1 MKKRFPNIRMRR
13 LRSTSGIRKLVR
25 ETNLCGSDLIQ
36 PIFIIEGKNKKQRI
50 TSMPNMNRLSI
61 DMAIKEVRSLTK
73 NGIGAVALFPQIEQ
87 KKKSIRATEAHND
100 DGLIQ
105 RAIREIKNKV
115 PDSIIIS
122 DVALDPYTTH
132 GQDGIL
138 SKKGNILNDETVEV
152 LVKQA
157 LSHAKSGADI
167 IAPSDM
173 MDGRV
178 LKIRDALEKNK
189 FIDTM
194 ILSYSAKYS
203 SNFYGPFRD
212 AVGSAKN
219 LGTSNKDSY
228 QMDYANINDAI
239 REVQL
244 DMDEGAD
251 FFMVKPGLPYLD
263 IVQRIKEKL
272 NVPIFVYQ
280 VSGEYSMM
288 KAASQKGWLNE
299 EKIVMETLACIKRAG
314 ATAIIT
320 YYAKEALKWMK

>member
-1 MKKRFPNIRMRR
+1 MRR

-50 TSMPNMNRLSI
+50 PSMPNMNRLSI

-138 SKKGNILNDETVEV
+138 SKGGKILNDETVEV

-219 LGTSNKDSY
+219 LGSKNKDSY
-228 QMDYANINDAI
+228 QMDYANISDAI

-244 DMDEGAD
+244 DIDEGAD
-251 FFMVKPGLPYLD
+251 LVMIKPGLPYLD
-263 IVQRIKEKL
+263 IVQRIKERL

-280 VSGEYSMM
+280 VSGEYSMI
-288 KAASQKGWLNE
+288 KAASEKGWLE
-299 EKIVMETLACIKRAG
+299 GEKVMVESLTGFKRAG
-314 ATAIIT
+314 ADMILT
-320 YYAKEALKWMK
+320 YFAKDMARLLNSLNS

>member
-1 MKKRFPNIRMRR
+1 MKKSFPNIRMRR

-36 PIFIIEGKNKKQRI
+36 PIFITEGKNKIQKI
-50 TSMPNMNRLSI
+50 SSMTGINRYSI
-61 DMAIKEVRSLTK
+61 DMAVKEIRVLTK
-73 NGIGAVALFPQIEQ
+73 NGIGAVALFPQINRR
-87 KKKSIRATEAHND
+87 KKSNQASEAYND

-105 RAIREIKNKV
+105 RAIREIKKKV
-115 PDSIIIS
+115 PKSTIIS

-138 SKKGNILNDETVEV
+138 SKKGKILNDETVEV
-152 LVKQA
+152 LTKQA

-178 LKIRDALEKNK
+178 LKIREILERNK
-189 FIDTM
+189 FVDTM
-194 ILSYSAKYS
+194 ILAYSAKYS

-212 AVGSAKN
+212 AVGSIKSLGAK
-219 LGTSNKDSY
+219 SKDSY
-228 QMDYANINDAI
+228 QMDYANTGDAL
-239 REVQL
+239 REVEL
-244 DMDEGAD
+244 DINEGAD
-251 FFMVKPGLPYLD
+251 FVMIKPGLPYLD

-272 NVPIFVYQ
+272 NIPIFVYQ

-288 KAASQKGWLNE
+288 KAVSQKGWLNE
-299 EKIVMETLACIKRAG
+299 KKIVMETLACIKRAG

>member
-25 ETNLCGSDLIQ
+25 ETNLCSSDLIQ
-36 PIFIIEGKNKKQRI
+36 PIFIIEGKNKIQRI
-50 TSMPNMNRLSI
+50 TSMPGINRLSI

-73 NGIGAVALFPQIEQ
+73 NGIGAVALFPQIKQ
-87 KKKSIRATEAHND
+87 KKKSIQATEAHND

-138 SKKGNILNDETVEV
+138 SKKGKILNDETIEV

-178 LKIRDALEKNK
+178 MKIRNTLEKNK

-219 LGTSNKDSY
+219 LGANNKDSY
-228 QMDYANINDAI
+228 QMDYANIGDAI

-244 DMDEGAD
+244 DIDEGAD
-251 FFMVKPGLPYLD
+251 FVMVKPGLPYLD
-263 IVQRIKEKL
+263 IVHRIKERL

-288 KAASQKGWLNE
+288 KSVSQKGWLNE
-299 EKIVMETLACIKRAG
+299 KKIVMETLACMKRAG

>member
-115 PDSIIIS
+115 PNSIIIS

-138 SKKGNILNDETVEV
+138 SKGGKILNDETVEV

-228 QMDYANINDAI
+228 QMDYANISEAI

-299 EKIVMETLACIKRAG
+299 KKIVMETLACIKRAG

>member
-36 PIFIIEGKNKKQRI
+36 PIFIMEGRQKSQRI
-50 TSMPNMNRLSI
+50 TSMPDIYRLSI
-61 DMAIKEVRSLTK
+61 DMAIKEVRTLTK
-73 NGIGAVALFPQIEQ
+73 NGIGAVALFPHIE
-87 KKKSIRATEAHND
+87 KRKKSIEASEAHND
-100 DGLIQ
+100 DGLVQ

-138 SKKGNILNDETVEV
+138 SKKGYILNDETIEV

-157 LSHAKSGADI
+157 LSHAKAGADI
-167 IAPSDM
+167 VAPSDM

-178 LKIRDALEKNK
+178 LKIRNTLEKNK
-189 FIDTM
+189 FINTM

-212 AVGSAKN
+212 AVGSVKN
-219 LGTSNKDSY
+219 LGAKNKDSY
-228 QMDYANINDAI
+228 QMDFANIGDAI
-239 REVQL
+239 REVQF
-244 DMDEGAD
+244 DIDEGAD
-251 FFMVKPGLPYLD
+251 FVMVKPGLPYLD

-272 NVPIFVYQ
+272 NIPIFVYQ

-299 EKIVMETLACIKRAG
+299 KKIVMETLACIKRAG

-320 YYAKEALKWMK
+320 YYAKQALKWMK

>member
-36 PIFIIEGKNKKQRI
+36 PIFIMEGRQKSQRI
-50 TSMPNMNRLSI
+50 TSMPDIYRLSI
-61 DMAIKEVRSLTK
+61 DMAIKEVRTLTK
-73 NGIGAVALFPQIEQ
+73 NGIGAVALFPHIE
-87 KKKSIRATEAHND
+87 KRKKSIEASEAHND

-138 SKKGNILNDETVEV
+138 SKKGYILNDETIEV

-157 LSHAKSGADI
+157 LSHAKAGADI
-167 IAPSDM
+167 VAPSDM

-178 LKIRDALEKNK
+178 LKIRNTLEKNK

-212 AVGSAKN
+212 AVGSVKN
-219 LGTSNKDSY
+219 LGAKNKDTY
-228 QMDYANINDAI
+228 QMDFANISDAI

-244 DMDEGAD
+244 DLDEGAD
-251 FFMVKPGLPYLD
+251 FIMVKPGLPYLD

-272 NVPIFVYQ
+272 NIPIFVYQ
-280 VSGEYSMM
+280 VSGEYSMI

-299 EKIVMETLACIKRAG
+299 KKIVMETLACIKRAG

-320 YYAKEALKWMK
+320 YYAKQALKWMK

>member
-50 TSMPNMNRLSI
+50 PSMPNMNRLSI

-138 SKKGNILNDETVEV
+138 SNKGKILNDETVEV

>member
-50 TSMPNMNRLSI
+50 PSMPNMNRLSI

-87 KKKSIRATEAHND
+87 KKKSIQATEAHND

-138 SKKGNILNDETVEV
+138 SKKGKILNDETVEV

-228 QMDYANINDAI
+228 QMDYANISEAI

>member
-138 SKKGNILNDETVEV
+138 SNKGKILNDETVEV

>member
-1 MKKRFPNIRMRR
+1 MKKTFPNIRMRR
-13 LRSTSGIRKLVR
+13 LRSTNGIRKLVR

-36 PIFIIEGKNKKQRI
+36 PIFIIEGKNKRQRI
-50 TSMPNMNRLSI
+50 TSMPGIDRLSI

-73 NGIGAVALFPQIEQ
+73 NGIGAVALFPQIE
-87 KKKSIRATEAHND
+87 KNKKSIQATEAHND

-115 PDSIIIS
+115 PDSVIIS

-138 SKKGNILNDETVEV
+138 SKKGKILNDETVEI

-178 LKIRDALEKNK
+178 LKIRNALEKNK
-189 FIDTM
+189 FTDTM

-212 AVGSAKN
+212 AVGSSKN
-219 LGTSNKDSY
+219 LGAKNKDSY
-228 QMDYANINDAI
+228 QMDYANISDAI

-244 DMDEGAD
+244 DIDEGAD
-251 FFMVKPGLPYLD
+251 LVMIKPGLPYLD
-263 IVQRIKEKL
+263 VVQRIKERL

-288 KAASQKGWLNE
+288 KAVSQKGWLNE
-299 EKIVMETLACIKRAG
+299 KKIVMETLACIKRAG

-320 YYAKEALKWMK
+320 YYAKEVLKWMK

>member
-50 TSMPNMNRLSI
+50 PSMPNMNRLSI

-138 SKKGNILNDETVEV
+138 SKKGKILNDETVEV

>member
-36 PIFIIEGKNKKQRI
+36 PIFIMEGRQKSQRI
-50 TSMPNMNRLSI
+50 TSMPDIYRLSI
-61 DMAIKEVRSLTK
+61 DMAIKEVRTLTK
-73 NGIGAVALFPQIEQ
+73 NGIGAVALFPHIE
-87 KKKSIRATEAHND
+87 KRKKSIEASEAHND
-100 DGLIQ
+100 DGLVQ

-138 SKKGNILNDETVEV
+138 SKKGYILNDETIEV

-157 LSHAKSGADI
+157 LSHAKAGADI
-167 IAPSDM
+167 VAPSDM

-178 LKIRDALEKNK
+178 LKIRNTLEKNK

-212 AVGSAKN
+212 AVGSVKN
-219 LGTSNKDSY
+219 LGAKNKDTY
-228 QMDYANINDAI
+228 QMDFANISDAI

-244 DMDEGAD
+244 DLDEGAD
-251 FFMVKPGLPYLD
+251 FVMVKPGLPYLD

-272 NVPIFVYQ
+272 NIPIFVYQ
-280 VSGEYSMM
+280 VSGEYSMI

-299 EKIVMETLACIKRAG
+299 KKIVMETLACIKRAG

-320 YYAKEALKWMK
+320 YYAKQALKWMK

>member
-1 MKKRFPNIRMRR
+1 MKKTFPNIRMRR
-13 LRSTSGIRKLVR
+13 LRSTNGIRKLVR

-36 PIFIIEGKNKKQRI
+36 PIFIIEGKNKRQRI
-50 TSMPNMNRLSI
+50 TSMPGIDRLSI
-61 DMAIKEVRSLTK
+61 DLAIKEVRSLTK
-73 NGIGAVALFPQIEQ
+73 NGIGAVALFPQIE
-87 KKKSIRATEAHND
+87 KKKKTIQATEAHND

-115 PDSIIIS
+115 PDSVIIS

-132 GQDGIL
+132 GQDGLL
-138 SKKGNILNDETVEV
+138 SKKGEILNDETIEI

-178 LKIRDALEKNK
+178 LKIRNALEKNK
-189 FIDTM
+189 FTDTM

-212 AVGSAKN
+212 AVGSSKN
-219 LGTSNKDSY
+219 LGAKNKDSY
-228 QMDYANINDAI
+228 QMDYANIGDAI

-244 DMDEGAD
+244 DIDEGAD
-251 FFMVKPGLPYLD
+251 FVMIKPGMPYLD
-263 IVQRIKEKL
+263 IVQRIKERL

-280 VSGEYSMM
+280 VSGEYSMI
-288 KAASQKGWLNE
+288 KAVSQKGWLNE
-299 EKIVMETLACIKRAG
+299 KKIVMETLACIKRAG

-320 YYAKEALKWMK
+320 YYAKEVLKWMK

>member
-138 SKKGNILNDETVEV
+138 SKGGKILNDETVEV

>member
-36 PIFIIEGKNKKQRI
+36 PIFIMEGRQKSQRI
-50 TSMPNMNRLSI
+50 TSMPDIYRLSI
-61 DMAIKEVRSLTK
+61 DMAIKEVRTLTK
-73 NGIGAVALFPQIEQ
+73 NGIGAVALFPHIE
-87 KKKSIRATEAHND
+87 KRKKSIEASEAHND
-100 DGLIQ
+100 DGLVQ

-138 SKKGNILNDETVEV
+138 SKKGYILNDETIEV

-157 LSHAKSGADI
+157 LSHAEAGADI
-167 IAPSDM
+167 VAPSDM

-178 LKIRDALEKNK
+178 LKIRNTLEKNK
-189 FIDTM
+189 FINTM

-212 AVGSAKN
+212 AVGSVTN
-219 LGTSNKDSY
+219 LGAKNKDSY
-228 QMDYANINDAI
+228 QMDFANISDAI

-244 DMDEGAD
+244 DIDEGAD
-251 FFMVKPGLPYLD
+251 FVMVKPGLPYLD

-272 NVPIFVYQ
+272 NIPIFVYQ

-299 EKIVMETLACIKRAG
+299 KKIVMETLACIKRAG

-320 YYAKEALKWMK
+320 YYAKQALKWMK

>member
-138 SKKGNILNDETVEV
+138 SKGGKILNDETVEV

-228 QMDYANINDAI
+228 QMDYANISEAI

>member
-1 MKKRFPNIRMRR
+1 MRR

-50 TSMPNMNRLSI
+50 PSMPNMNRLSI

-138 SKKGNILNDETVEV
+138 SKGGKILNDETVEV

>member
-36 PIFIIEGKNKKQRI
+36 PIFIMEGRQKSQRI
-50 TSMPNMNRLSI
+50 TSMPDIYRLSI
-61 DMAIKEVRSLTK
+61 DMAIKEVRTLTK
-73 NGIGAVALFPQIEQ
+73 NGIGAVALFPHIE
-87 KKKSIRATEAHND
+87 KRKKSIEASEAHND

-138 SKKGNILNDETVEV
+138 SKKGYILNDETIEV

-157 LSHAKSGADI
+157 LSHAKAGADI
-167 IAPSDM
+167 VAPSDM

-178 LKIRDALEKNK
+178 LKIRNTLEKNK

-212 AVGSAKN
+212 AVGSVKN
-219 LGTSNKDSY
+219 LGAKNKDSY
-228 QMDYANINDAI
+228 QMDFANISDAI

-244 DMDEGAD
+244 DLDEGAD
-251 FFMVKPGLPYLD
+251 FIMVKPGLPYLD

-272 NVPIFVYQ
+272 NIPIFV
-280 VSGEYSMM
+280 
-288 KAASQKGWLNE
+288 
-299 EKIVMETLACIKRAG
+299 
-314 ATAIIT
+314 
-320 YYAKEALKWMK
+320 

>member
-138 SKKGNILNDETVEV
+138 SKKGKILNDETVEV

-228 QMDYANINDAI
+228 QMDYANISEAI

>member
-1 MKKRFPNIRMRR
+1 MKKSFPNIRMRR

-36 PIFIIEGKNKKQRI
+36 PIFITEGKNKIQKI
-50 TSMPNMNRLSI
+50 SSMPGINRYSI
-61 DMAIKEVRSLTK
+61 DMAVKEIRVLTK
-73 NGIGAVALFPQIEQ
+73 NGIGAVALFPQINRR
-87 KKKSIRATEAHND
+87 KKSNQASEAYND

-105 RAIREIKNKV
+105 RAIREIKKKV
-115 PDSIIIS
+115 PKSTIIS

-138 SKKGNILNDETVEV
+138 SKKGKILNDETVEV
-152 LVKQA
+152 LTKQA

-178 LKIRDALEKNK
+178 LKIREILERNK
-189 FIDTM
+189 FVDTM
-194 ILSYSAKYS
+194 ILAYSAKYS

-212 AVGSAKN
+212 AVGSIKSLGAK
-219 LGTSNKDSY
+219 SKDSY
-228 QMDYANINDAI
+228 QMDYANTGDAL
-239 REVQL
+239 REVEL
-244 DMDEGAD
+244 DINEGAD
-251 FFMVKPGLPYLD
+251 FVMIKPGLPYLD

-272 NVPIFVYQ
+272 NIPIFVYQ

-288 KAASQKGWLNE
+288 KAVSQKGWLNE
-299 EKIVMETLACIKRAG
+299 KKIVMEALACIKRAG

-320 YYAKEALKWMK
+320 YYAKEVLKWMK

>member
-1 MKKRFPNIRMRR
+1 MKKSFPNIRMRR

-36 PIFIIEGKNKKQRI
+36 PIFITEGKNKIQKI
-50 TSMPNMNRLSI
+50 SSMPGINRYSI
-61 DMAIKEVRSLTK
+61 DMAVKEIRVLTK
-73 NGIGAVALFPQIEQ
+73 NGIGAVALFPQINRR
-87 KKKSIRATEAHND
+87 KKSNQASEAYND

-105 RAIREIKNKV
+105 RAIREIKKKV
-115 PDSIIIS
+115 PKSTIIS

-138 SKKGNILNDETVEV
+138 SKKGKILNDETVEV
-152 LVKQA
+152 LTKQA

-178 LKIRDALEKNK
+178 LKIREILERNK
-189 FIDTM
+189 FVDTM
-194 ILSYSAKYS
+194 ILAYSAKYS

-212 AVGSAKN
+212 AVGSIKS
-219 LGTSNKDSY
+219 LGTKSKDSY
-228 QMDYANINDAI
+228 QMDYANTGDAL
-239 REVQL
+239 REVEL
-244 DMDEGAD
+244 DINEGAD
-251 FFMVKPGLPYLD
+251 FVMIKPGLPYLD

-272 NVPIFVYQ
+272 NIPIFVYQ

-288 KAASQKGWLNE
+288 KAVSQKGWLNE
-299 EKIVMETLACIKRAG
+299 KKIVMETLACIKRAG

>member
-73 NGIGAVALFPQIEQ
+73 NGIGAVALFPQIEE

-138 SKKGNILNDETVEV
+138 SKGGKILNDETVEV

>member
-1 MKKRFPNIRMRR
+1 
-13 LRSTSGIRKLVR
+13 VR

-50 TSMPNMNRLSI
+50 PSMPNMNRLSI

-138 SKKGNILNDETVEV
+138 SKGGKILNDETVEV

>member
-1 MKKRFPNIRMRR
+1 MRR
-13 LRSTSGIRKLVR
+13 LRSTNGIRKLVR

-36 PIFIIEGKNKKQRI
+36 PIFIIEGKNKSQRI
-50 TSMPNMNRLSI
+50 TSMPGINRLSI
-61 DMAIKEVRSLTK
+61 DVAVKEVRSLTK
-73 NGIGAVALFPQIEQ
+73 NGIGAVALFPQIEK
-87 KKKSIRATEAHND
+87 KKKSIQATEAHND

-115 PDSIIIS
+115 PDSVIIS

-138 SKKGNILNDETVEV
+138 SKKGKILNDETVEI

-178 LKIRDALEKNK
+178 LKIRNALEKNK
-189 FIDTM
+189 FTDTM

-219 LGTSNKDSY
+219 LGAKDKDSY
-228 QMDYANINDAI
+228 QMDYANIGDAI
-239 REVQL
+239 REVQP
-244 DMDEGAD
+244 E
-251 FFMVKPGLPYLD
+251 
-263 IVQRIKEKL
+263 
-272 NVPIFVYQ
+272 
-280 VSGEYSMM
+280 
-288 KAASQKGWLNE
+288 
-299 EKIVMETLACIKRAG
+299 
-314 ATAIIT
+314 
-320 YYAKEALKWMK
+320 

>member
-1 MKKRFPNIRMRR
+1 MKKTFPNIRMRR
-13 LRSTSGIRKLVR
+13 LRSTNGIRELVR

-36 PIFIIEGKNKKQRI
+36 PIFIIEGKNKRQRI
-50 TSMPNMNRLSI
+50 TSMPGIDRLSI
-61 DMAIKEVRSLTK
+61 DLAIKEVRSLTK
-73 NGIGAVALFPQIEQ
+73 NGIGAVALFPQIE
-87 KKKSIRATEAHND
+87 KKKKTIQATEAHND

-115 PDSIIIS
+115 PDSVIIS

-132 GQDGIL
+132 GQDGLL
-138 SKKGNILNDETVEV
+138 SKKGKILNDETVEI

-178 LKIRDALEKNK
+178 LKIRNALEKNK
-189 FIDTM
+189 FTDTM

-219 LGTSNKDSY
+219 LGSKNKDSY
-228 QMDYANINDAI
+228 QMDYANIGDAI

-244 DMDEGAD
+244 DIDEGAD
-251 FFMVKPGLPYLD
+251 IVMIKPGMPYLD
-263 IVQRIKEKL
+263 IVQRIKERL

-288 KAASQKGWLNE
+288 KAVSQKGWLNE
-299 EKIVMETLACIKRAG
+299 KKIVMETLACIKRAG

-320 YYAKEALKWMK
+320 YYAKEVLKWMK

>member
-138 SKKGNILNDETVEV
+138 SKGGKILNDETVEV

-228 QMDYANINDAI
+228 QMDYANISDAI

>member
-1 MKKRFPNIRMRR
+1 MKKTFPNIRMRR
-13 LRSTSGIRKLVR
+13 LRSTNGIRKLVR

-36 PIFIIEGKNKKQRI
+36 PIFIIEGKNKRQRI
-50 TSMPNMNRLSI
+50 KSMPGIDRLSI

-73 NGIGAVALFPQIEQ
+73 NGIGAVALFPQIEK
-87 KKKSIRATEAHND
+87 KKKSIQATEAHND

-115 PDSIIIS
+115 PDSVIIS

-132 GQDGIL
+132 GQDGLL
-138 SKKGNILNDETVEV
+138 SKKGKILNDETVEI

-178 LKIRDALEKNK
+178 LKIRNALEKNK
-189 FIDTM
+189 FTDTI

-219 LGTSNKDSY
+219 LGAKNKDSY
-228 QMDYANINDAI
+228 QMDTANISDAI

-244 DMDEGAD
+244 DIDEGAD
-251 FFMVKPGLPYLD
+251 LVMIKPGLPYLD
-263 IVQRIKEKL
+263 IVQRIKERL

-288 KAASQKGWLNE
+288 KAVSQKGWLNE
-299 EKIVMETLACIKRAG
+299 KKIVMETLACIKRAG

-320 YYAKEALKWMK
+320 YYAREVLRWMK

>member
-50 TSMPNMNRLSI
+50 PSMPNMNRLSI

-138 SKKGNILNDETVEV
+138 SKGGKILNDETVEV

>member
-50 TSMPNMNRLSI
+50 PSMPNMNRLSI

-299 EKIVMETLACIKRAG
+299 KKIVMETLACIKRAG

>member
-1 MKKRFPNIRMRR
+1 MKKTFPNIRMRR
-13 LRSTSGIRKLVR
+13 LRSTNGIRKLVR

-36 PIFIIEGKNKKQRI
+36 PIFIIEGKNKRQRI
-50 TSMPNMNRLSI
+50 TSMPGIDRLSI

-73 NGIGAVALFPQIEQ
+73 NGIGAVALFPQIE
-87 KKKSIRATEAHND
+87 KKKKTIQATEAHND

-115 PDSIIIS
+115 PDSVIIS

-132 GQDGIL
+132 GQDGLL
-138 SKKGNILNDETVEV
+138 SKKGEILNDETIEI

-178 LKIRDALEKNK
+178 LKIRNALEKNK
-189 FIDTM
+189 FTDTM

-212 AVGSAKN
+212 AVGSVKN
-219 LGTSNKDSY
+219 LGAKNKDSY
-228 QMDYANINDAI
+228 QMDYANISDAI

-244 DMDEGAD
+244 DIDEGAD
-251 FFMVKPGLPYLD
+251 LVMIKPGLPYLD
-263 IVQRIKEKL
+263 IVQRIKERL

-299 EKIVMETLACIKRAG
+299 KKIVMETLACIKRAG

-320 YYAKEALKWMK
+320 YYAKEVLKWMK

>member
-73 NGIGAVALFPQIEQ
+73 NGIGAVALFPQIEE

-138 SKKGNILNDETVEV
+138 SNKGKNLNDETVEV

-228 QMDYANINDAI
+228 QMDYANISDAI

>member
-36 PIFIIEGKNKKQRI
+36 PIFIIEGKNKRQRI
-50 TSMPNMNRLSI
+50 TSMPGIDRLSI

-73 NGIGAVALFPQIEQ
+73 NGIGAVALFPQIEK
-87 KKKSIRATEAHND
+87 KKKSIQATEAHND

-105 RAIREIKNKV
+105 RAIRDIKNKV

-138 SKKGNILNDETVEV
+138 SKKGEILNDETIEV
-152 LVKQA
+152 LIKQA
-157 LSHAKSGADI
+157 LSHAKSGVDI

-178 LKIRDALEKNK
+178 LKIRNILEKNK

-219 LGTSNKDSY
+219 LGAKNKDSY
-228 QMDYANINDAI
+228 QMDYANIGDAI

-244 DMDEGAD
+244 DVDEGAD
-251 FFMVKPGLPYLD
+251 FVMVKPGLPYLD
-263 IVQRIKEKL
+263 IVQRIKERL

-288 KAASQKGWLNE
+288 KAVSRKGWLNE
-299 EKIVMETLACIKRAG
+299 KKIVMETLACIKRAG

>member
-50 TSMPNMNRLSI
+50 PSMPNMNRLSI

-138 SKKGNILNDETVEV
+138 SKGGKILNDETVEV

-219 LGTSNKDSY
+219 LGNSNKDSY